1 MRTARFSGP
10 TEMNLN
16 GNLDYLR
23 MAYQKMDNAQRCHFR
38 VKQLIPMISRSE
50 ALIAQIS
57 FTDII

>member
-23 MAYQKMDNAQRCHFR
+23 MAYQKMDNAQRYHFR